1 MEADAAELGL
11 QLNHGKSELICD
23 LEIQSWKVRAYLLS
37 RDSMLLEFS
46 CLCPINCSQA
56 TLLGIPIGS
65 VECVSDTIKV
75 KSRLLELMGD
85 RLSLLPS
92 HDALLLLRHSFAIP
106 KVLYLLRT
114 APCFLSS
121 ELGGFDDVLR
131 HLLSNIVNIPLSNES
146 AWLQA
151 SLPVRAGGIG
161 IRRTVQLAP
170 SAYLASAAGCS
181 ELIQQILPPRLR
193 TAVDPLVEVACNLWQ
208 QAHQHPPPALP
219 SSRSQRAWDSI
230 IVEVTKNTLLDAAH
244 DQ

>member
-1 MEADAAELGL
+1 MVSRIHSEFKVFYLDDGTLGGPVETILRDLKQVEADAAELGL

-23 LEIQSWKVRAYLLS
+23 EGST
-37 RDSMLLEFS
+37 RDSMLLEFPG
-46 CLCPINCSQA
+46 LCPINCSQA

-131 HLLSNIVNIPLSNES
+131 RLLSNIVNIPLSNES

-151 SLPVRAGGIG
+151 FLPVRAGGIG

-181 ELIQQILPPRLR
+181 ELIQQILPPRLH
-193 TAVDPLVEVACNLWQ
+193 TAVDPHVEVACNLW
-208 QAHQHPPPALP
+208 
-219 SSRSQRAWDSI
+219 
-230 IVEVTKNTLLDAAH
+230 
-244 DQ
+244 